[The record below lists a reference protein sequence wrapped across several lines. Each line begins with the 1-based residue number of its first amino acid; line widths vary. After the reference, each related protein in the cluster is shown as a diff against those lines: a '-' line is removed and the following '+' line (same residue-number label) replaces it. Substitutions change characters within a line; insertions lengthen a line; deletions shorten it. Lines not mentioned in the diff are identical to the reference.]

1 MLQRQVYFTCFMN
14 MGFTYMMLR
23 QSLSL
28 VLCESL
34 KAGLAVTFGW
44 KQTS

>member
-1 MLQRQVYFTCFMN
+1 MFHEHGVTF
-14 MGFTYMMLR
+14 MMLR

-34 KAGLAVTFGW
+34 RADLAVTFGW